1 MQKELAG
8 REELDVAIVS
18 PAEPESLERVGRE
31 LGLTVPLLS
40 DPTWSTYRTFGFGR
54 AGARTLLFSPG
65 TWWAG
70 FRAVLRG
77 RLPRRPT
84 EDYAELGGD
93 VLLTPDGRVAC
104 DLPQPKRRRSP
115 SARGRASQLALA
127 PGFCPTEDG

>member
-40 DPTWSTYRTFGFGR
+40 DPTWSTYRAFGFGR
-54 AGARTLLFSPG
+54 AGARTLLFSPR

-70 FRAVLRG
+70 FRAVLKG

-93 VLLTPDGRVAC
+93 VLLTPDGRVAWIYRSRNAA
-104 DLPQPKRRRSP
+104 DRPRPADVLRNLP
-115 SARGRASQLALA
+115 
-127 PGFCPTEDG
+127 

>member
-1 MQKELAG
+1 VQKELAG

-40 DPTWSTYRTFGFGR
+40 DPTWSTYRAFGFGR
-54 AGARTLLFSPG
+54 AGARTLLLSPR

-70 FRAVLRG
+70 FRAVLKG

-93 VLLTPDGRVAC
+93 VLLTPDGLVAWIYRSRNAA
-104 DLPQPKRRRSP
+104 DRPRPEDVLRNLP
-115 SARGRASQLALA
+115 
-127 PGFCPTEDG
+127 

>member
-18 PAEPESLERVGRE
+18 PAEPEPLERVGRE

-40 DPTWSTYRTFGFGR
+40 DPTWSTYRAFGFGR
-54 AGARTLLFSPG
+54 AGSRTLLLSPR

-70 FRAVLRG
+70 FRAVLNG
-77 RLPRRPT
+77 HLPHRPT

-93 VLLTPDGRVAC
+93 VLLAQGGRVAWIHRSRNAA
-104 DLPQPKRRRSP
+104 DRPRPADVLRNLP
-115 SARGRASQLALA
+115 
-127 PGFCPTEDG
+127 

>member
-18 PAEPESLERVGRE
+18 PAEPESLERVGRK

-40 DPTWSTYRTFGFGR
+40 DPTWSTYRAFGFGR
-54 AGARTLLFSPG
+54 AGSRTLLLSPR

-70 FRAVLRG
+70 FRAALNG
-77 RLPRRPT
+77 RLPHRPT

-93 VLLTPDGRVAC
+93 VLLAPDGRVAWIHRSRNAA
-104 DLPQPKRRRSP
+104 DRPRPADVLRNLP
-115 SARGRASQLALA
+115 
-127 PGFCPTEDG
+127 